1 MIGLFRGVRFVLN
14 SLSEV
19 VEAELDDGERVKEE
33 LLELQMRL
41 EVGEIT
47 DEEFAE
53 AERGIMERLRR
64 IRQRETGLPGAGDRI
79 AGAEV
84 VVDFDDPEGEA

>member
-53 AERGIMERLRR
+53 VEKRYDTQYSDDQRGSLRTCGLYEQVKDKKAAAAAES
-64 IRQRETGLPGAGDRI
+64 
-79 AGAEV
+79 
-84 VVDFDDPEGEA
+84 EG